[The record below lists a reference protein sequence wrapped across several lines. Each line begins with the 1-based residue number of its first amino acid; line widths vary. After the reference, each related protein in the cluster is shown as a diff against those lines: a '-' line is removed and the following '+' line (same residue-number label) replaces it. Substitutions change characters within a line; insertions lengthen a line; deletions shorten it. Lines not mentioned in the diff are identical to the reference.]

1 MNLFSFPKT
10 VTGTVIEAG
19 DPVQTAKK
27 TYRGFSS
34 IYGPVIFLY
43 GKPVTE
49 NNQVEIDYIQ
59 VKLRKDREAARKEV
73 EPSFLDSETVSRTKK
88 FTIKE
93 KDKSYYSDWLI
104 SGRSDLQQQ
113 SKEPKTQE
121 VDVPSK

>member
-1 MNLFSFPKT
+1 M
-10 VTGTVIEAG
+10 
-19 DPVQTAKK
+19 
-27 TYRGFSS
+27 
-34 IYGPVIFLY
+34 
-43 GKPVTE
+43 TE

-121 VDVPSK
+121 IK